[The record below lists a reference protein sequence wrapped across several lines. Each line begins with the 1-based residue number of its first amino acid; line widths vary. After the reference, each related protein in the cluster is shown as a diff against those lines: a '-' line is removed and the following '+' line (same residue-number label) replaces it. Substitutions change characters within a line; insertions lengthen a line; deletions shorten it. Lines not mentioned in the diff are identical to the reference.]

1 MSKPAY
7 RVDDVATALHCEPE
21 QEEIISALSER
32 DFRIFEVD
40 QPADALVP
48 YHTHEEEEKLIIID
62 GRMQFNVEEDLVL
75 LEKGEMITIREGA
88 IHAAASIDGK
98 PAKILIAFGSG
109 LNEEIDEEF
118 LDAEEDEDYRA
129 MLEIATEKVEFTND
143 LEDFARQNIRGRRAL
158 IRFLTNLIREGIKTG
173 EFRADL
179 PVKDAAITVA
189 GFLNGVGL
197 LWVQDPDSFS
207 IRRRSEAM
215 VDVMMGGLIA

>member
-1 MSKPAY
+1 MK
-7 RVDDVATALHCEPE
+7 RTK
-21 QEEIISALSER
+21 EE
-32 DFRIFEVD
+32 
-40 QPADALVP
+40 ALVTKQSLLSAALKVFSKKG
-48 YHTHEEEEKLIIID
+48 YSATRL
-62 GRMQFNVEEDLVL
+62 EDIA
-75 LEKGEMITIREGA
+75 LEAGVTRGA
-88 IHAAASIDGK
+88 IYHHFGGK
-98 PAKILIAFGSG
+98 EALFRELVTERSTGVNQLAENIVNEGGSPATILRRLLVRTF
-109 LNEEIDEEF
+109 EY
-118 LDAEEDEDYRA
+118 AEEDEDYRA

-158 IRFLTNLIREGIKTG
+158 IRFLTNLVREGIKTG

-215 VDVMMGGLIA
+215 VDVMMGGLLA